1 MAKQIEVRFETI
13 TPQLAKDLLSGN
25 LHNRSVSKNRVHYY
39 AEIMKR
45 GEWDGR
51 NGESIKIT
59 RDGEI
64 TDGQHRLLA
73 VIESGIPTEMMVVY
87 NVSLQSQETIDQ
99 GRPRSL
105 TDIFTLRGYK
115 NAKYLSSISKALVRW
130 EKNSPQDAFRFGI
143 MGANMPTN
151 GECLAFVS
159 IHNDQLQEAISKG
172 RIVGT
177 AIKQSI
183 TVFGILYYKLAEI
196 EPDEADS
203 FFSHLATGEGLT
215 DKDPIF
221 MLRKVMLKIALN
233 PNIKPPAVWV
243 AAITIKAW
251 NAWTT
256 GNEIRLLRFKTHGD
270 NTESFPQILKPIESL
285 MNE

>member
-1 MAKQIEVRFETI
+1 
-13 TPQLAKDLLSGN
+13 
-25 LHNRSVSKNRVHYY
+25 
-39 AEIMKR
+39 
-45 GEWDGR
+45 
-51 NGESIKIT
+51 
-59 RDGEI
+59 
-64 TDGQHRLLA
+64 
-73 VIESGIPTEMMVVY
+73 
-87 NVSLQSQETIDQ
+87 
-99 GRPRSL
+99 
-105 TDIFTLRGYK
+105 
-115 NAKYLSSISKALVRW
+115 
-130 EKNSPQDAFRFGI
+130 
-143 MGANMPTN
+143 MPTN